1 MQENITIENS
11 EQKEEIS
18 FEQKVD
24 KAKQLLN
31 DLTDPEITLSN
42 SVKIYKEGLKEIDDA
57 QKMLDAAK
65 LNFETLNKQ

>member
-11 EQKEEIS
+11 EAKEEMS
-18 FEQKVD
+18 FEQKVN